1 MKKFIAL
8 LLALVMILSITACA
22 SNPDPS
28 ESANTPSD
36 SSNPSA
42 ETPSDDQKFD
52 GEIVFGLSTAVTGNF
67 PLAGERTLQGVD
79 LAIEEINAAGGV
91 LGKKL
96 TYIYE
101 DDGNDATTAVNV
113 VTKLLNEDV
122 VAVIGPHTTG
132 NTLAVQSLYAD
143 AGMPFFSG
151 GSGVKLETEMQNKY
165 FHRVRP
171 SDSICGA
178 IAVKYAVETL
188 GAKKVGIDYNNNDF
202 GTGGR
207 DVIVQTLKEM
217 NVEYVEV
224 AHNSGDTD
232 MTAQLMQLQAAQ
244 VDVVILWTDDAED
257 VVTAR
262 QSYEL
267 GLDVPFITSAGVVM
281 QQVLDQMEP
290 EYVEGWYSVTDFV
303 PANDDP
309 IVQEFVTNF
318 NAKYG
323 FDPELYA
330 SCYYGAVKCLAAA
343 IELAGSTDREA
354 INDAL
359 TQIKDLPAPTGVM
372 TYDAHGNMIHSLV
385 VTQIHDLVPSVVDT
399 VSVDVE

>member
-1 MKKFIAL
+1 MKKLTAL
-8 LLALVMILSITACA
+8 LLALVMVLSVTACA
-22 SNPDPS
+22 SNNT
-28 ESANTPSD
+28 SATTGAPKAVDTTAAENKVDD
-36 SSNPSA
+36 SA
-42 ETPSDDQKFD
+42 FD

-79 LAIEEINAAGGV
+79 LAVEEINAAGGV

-132 NTLAVQSLYAD
+132 NTLAVQSLYAE

-151 GSGVKLETEMQNKY
+151 GTGVKLENEMDNKY
-165 FHRVRP
+165 FHRIRP

-178 IAVKYAVETL
+178 IAAKFAVENL
-188 GAKKVGIDYNNNDF
+188 GAKKVGVDYNNNDF

-207 DVIVQTLKEM
+207 DVVVATLQELG
-217 NVEYVEV
+217 VEYVEV

-232 MTAQLMQLQAAQ
+232 MTTQLMNLQAAG
-244 VDVVILWTDDAED
+244 VDAVILWTDDAED

-262 QSYEL
+262 QAYEL
-267 GLDVPFITSAGVVM
+267 GLDIPFITSAGVVM

-290 EYVEGWYSVTDFV
+290 EYVEGWYSATDFV

-309 IVQEFVTNF
+309 VVKTFVEAF

-323 FDPELYA
+323 IDPELYA
-330 SCYYGAVKCLAAA
+330 SAYYGAVKALAAA
-343 IELAGSTDREA
+343 IEIAGSTDHEA
-354 INDAL
+354 VNDAL
-359 TQIKDLPAPTGVM
+359 TQIKDLPAPTGTM
-372 TYDAHGNMIHSLV
+372 TYGAHGNMIHSLV
-385 VTQIHDLVPSVVDT
+385 ITQIHDLKPSVVST
-399 VSVDVE
+399 VSMDPN

>member
-1 MKKFIAL
+1 MKKLTAL
-8 LLALVMILSITACA
+8 LLALVMVLSVTACA
-22 SNPDPS
+22 SNNT
-28 ESANTPSD
+28 SATTGAPKAADTTAAENKVDD
-36 SSNPSA
+36 SA
-42 ETPSDDQKFD
+42 FD

-79 LAIEEINAAGGV
+79 LAVEEINAAGGV

-132 NTLAVQSLYAD
+132 NTLAVQSLYAE

-151 GSGVKLETEMQNKY
+151 GTGVKLENEMDNKY
-165 FHRVRP
+165 FHRIRP

-178 IAVKYAVETL
+178 IAAKFAVENL
-188 GAKKVGIDYNNNDF
+188 GAKKVGVDYNNNDF

-207 DVIVQTLKEM
+207 DVVVATLQELG
-217 NVEYVEV
+217 VEYVEV

-232 MTAQLMQLQAAQ
+232 MTTQLMNLQAAG
-244 VDVVILWTDDAED
+244 VDAVILWTDDAED

-262 QSYEL
+262 QAYEL
-267 GLDVPFITSAGVVM
+267 GLDIPFITSAGVVM

-290 EYVEGWYSVTDFV
+290 EYVEGWYSATDFV

-309 IVQEFVTNF
+309 VVKTFVEAF

-323 FDPELYA
+323 IDPELYA
-330 SCYYGAVKCLAAA
+330 SAYYGAVKALAAA
-343 IELAGSTDREA
+343 IEIAGSTDHEA
-354 INDAL
+354 VNDAL
-359 TQIKDLPAPTGVM
+359 TQIKDLPAPTGTM
-372 TYDAHGNMIHSLV
+372 TYGAHGNMIHSLV
-385 VTQIHDLVPSVVDT
+385 ITQIHDLKPSVVST
-399 VSVDVE
+399 VSRDTN

>member
-1 MKKFIAL
+1 MKKLTAL
-8 LLALVMILSITACA
+8 LLALVMVLSVTACA
-22 SNPDPS
+22 SNNT
-28 ESANTPSD
+28 SATTGAPKAADTTAAENKVDD
-36 SSNPSA
+36 SA
-42 ETPSDDQKFD
+42 FD

-79 LAIEEINAAGGV
+79 LAVEEINAAGGV

-132 NTLAVQSLYAD
+132 NTLAVQSLYAE
-143 AGMPFFSG
+143 AGMSFFSG
-151 GSGVKLETEMQNKY
+151 GTGVKLENEMDNKY
-165 FHRVRP
+165 FHRIRP

-178 IAVKYAVETL
+178 IAAKFAVENL

-207 DVIVQTLKEM
+207 DVVVATLQELG
-217 NVEYVEV
+217 VEYVEV

-232 MTAQLMQLQAAQ
+232 MTTQLMNLQAAG
-244 VDVVILWTDDAED
+244 VDAVILWTDDAED

-262 QSYEL
+262 QAYEL
-267 GLDVPFITSAGVVM
+267 GLDIPFITSAGVVM

-290 EYVEGWYSVTDFV
+290 EYVEGWYSATDFV

-309 IVQEFVTNF
+309 VVKTFVEAF

-323 FDPELYA
+323 IDPELYA
-330 SCYYGAVKCLAAA
+330 SAYYGTVKALAAA
-343 IELAGSTDREA
+343 IEIAGSTDHEA
-354 INDAL
+354 VNDAL
-359 TQIKDLPAPTGVM
+359 TQIKDLPAPTGTM
-372 TYDAHGNMIHSLV
+372 TYGAHGNMIHSLV
-385 VTQIHDLVPSVVDT
+385 ITQIHDLKPSVVST
-399 VSVDVE
+399 VSMDPN

>member
-1 MKKFIAL
+1 MKKLTAL
-8 LLALVMILSITACA
+8 LLTLVMVLSMTACA
-22 SNPDPS
+22 SSNSPATTDAPK
-28 ESANTPSD
+28 SADTTAAENKADD
-36 SSNPSA
+36 SA
-42 ETPSDDQKFD
+42 FD

-79 LAIEEINAAGGV
+79 LAVEEINAAGGV

-132 NTLAVQSLYAD
+132 NTLAVQALYAE

-151 GSGVKLETEMQNKY
+151 GSGVKLETEMDNKY

-171 SDSICGA
+171 SDAICGA
-178 IAVKYAVETL
+178 IAAKFAVENL
-188 GAKKVGIDYNNNDF
+188 GAKKVGVDYNNNDF

-207 DVIVQTLKEM
+207 DVVVATLQELG
-217 NVEYVEV
+217 VEYVEV

-232 MTAQLMQLQAAQ
+232 MTTQLMNLQAAG
-244 VDVVILWTDDAED
+244 VDAVILWTDDAED

-262 QSYEL
+262 QAYEL
-267 GLDVPFITSAGVVM
+267 GLDIPFITSAGVVM

-290 EYVEGWYSVTDFV
+290 EYVEGWYSATDFV

-309 IVQEFVTNF
+309 VVKTFVEAF

-323 FDPELYA
+323 IDPELYA
-330 SCYYGAVKCLAAA
+330 SAYYGAVKALAAA
-343 IELAGSTDREA
+343 IEIAGSTDHEA
-354 INDAL
+354 VNNAL
-359 TQIKDLPAPTGVM
+359 TQIKDLPAPTGTM
-372 TYDAHGNMIHSLV
+372 TYGAHGNMIHSLV
-385 VTQIHDLVPSVVDT
+385 ITQIHDLKPSVVST
-399 VSVDVE
+399 VSMDVE

>member
-1 MKKFIAL
+1 MKKLTAL
-8 LLALVMILSITACA
+8 LLALVMVLSVTACA
-22 SNPDPS
+22 SNNT
-28 ESANTPSD
+28 SATTGAPKAADTTAAENKVDD
-36 SSNPSA
+36 SA
-42 ETPSDDQKFD
+42 FD

-79 LAIEEINAAGGV
+79 LAVEEINAAGGV

-132 NTLAVQSLYAD
+132 NTLAVQSLYAE

-151 GSGVKLETEMQNKY
+151 GTGVKLENEMDNKY
-165 FHRVRP
+165 FHRIRP

-178 IAVKYAVETL
+178 IAAKFAVENL
-188 GAKKVGIDYNNNDF
+188 GAKKVGVDYNNNDF

-207 DVIVQTLKEM
+207 DVVVATLQELG
-217 NVEYVEV
+217 VEYVEV

-232 MTAQLMQLQAAQ
+232 MTTQLMNLQAAG
-244 VDVVILWTDDAED
+244 VDAVILWTDDAED

-262 QSYEL
+262 QAYEL
-267 GLDVPFITSAGVVM
+267 GLDIPFITSAGVVM

-290 EYVEGWYSVTDFV
+290 EYVEGWYSATDFV

-309 IVQEFVTNF
+309 VVKTFVEAF

-323 FDPELYA
+323 IDPELYA
-330 SCYYGAVKCLAAA
+330 SAYYGTVKALAAA
-343 IELAGSTDREA
+343 IEIAGSTDHEA
-354 INDAL
+354 VNDAL
-359 TQIKDLPAPTGVM
+359 TQIKNLPAPTGTM
-372 TYDAHGNMIHSLV
+372 TYGAHGNMIHSLV
-385 VTQIHDLVPSVVDT
+385 ITQIHDLKPSVVST
-399 VSVDVE
+399 VSMDPN

>member
-1 MKKFIAL
+1 MKKLTAL
-8 LLALVMILSITACA
+8 LLALVMVLSVTACA
-22 SNPDPS
+22 SNNI
-28 ESANTPSD
+28 SATTGAPKAADTTAAENKVDD
-36 SSNPSA
+36 SA
-42 ETPSDDQKFD
+42 FD

-79 LAIEEINAAGGV
+79 LAVEEINAAGGV

-132 NTLAVQSLYAD
+132 NTLAVQSLYAE

-151 GSGVKLETEMQNKY
+151 GTGVKLENEMDNKY
-165 FHRVRP
+165 FHRIRP

-178 IAVKYAVETL
+178 IAAKFAVENL
-188 GAKKVGIDYNNNDF
+188 GAKKVGVDYNNNDF

-207 DVIVQTLKEM
+207 DVVVATLQELG
-217 NVEYVEV
+217 VEYVEV

-232 MTAQLMQLQAAQ
+232 MTTQLMNLQAAG
-244 VDVVILWTDDAED
+244 VDAVILWTDDAED

-262 QSYEL
+262 QAYEL
-267 GLDVPFITSAGVVM
+267 GLDIPFITSAGVVM

-290 EYVEGWYSVTDFV
+290 EYVEGWYSATDFV

-309 IVQEFVTNF
+309 VVKTFVEAF

-323 FDPELYA
+323 IDPELYA
-330 SCYYGAVKCLAAA
+330 SAYYGTVKALAAA
-343 IELAGSTDREA
+343 IEIAGSTDHEA
-354 INDAL
+354 VNDAL
-359 TQIKDLPAPTGVM
+359 TQIKDLPAPTGTM
-372 TYDAHGNMIHSLV
+372 TYGAHGNMIHSLV
-385 VTQIHDLVPSVVDT
+385 ITQIHDLKPSVVST
-399 VSVDVE
+399 VSMDPN

>member
-1 MKKFIAL
+1 MKKLTAL
-8 LLALVMILSITACA
+8 LLALVMVLSVTACA
-22 SNPDPS
+22 SNNT
-28 ESANTPSD
+28 SATTGAPKAADTTAAENKVDD
-36 SSNPSA
+36 SA
-42 ETPSDDQKFD
+42 FD

-79 LAIEEINAAGGV
+79 LAVEEINAAGGV

-132 NTLAVQSLYAD
+132 NTLAVQSLYAE

-151 GSGVKLETEMQNKY
+151 GTGVKLENEMDNKY
-165 FHRVRP
+165 FHRIRP

-178 IAVKYAVETL
+178 IAAKFAVENL
-188 GAKKVGIDYNNNDF
+188 GAKKVGVDYNNNDF

-207 DVIVQTLKEM
+207 DVVVATLQELG
-217 NVEYVEV
+217 VEYVEV

-232 MTAQLMQLQAAQ
+232 MTTQLMNLQAAG
-244 VDVVILWTDDAED
+244 VDAVILWTDDAED

-262 QSYEL
+262 QAYEL
-267 GLDVPFITSAGVVM
+267 GLDIPFITSAGVVM

-290 EYVEGWYSVTDFV
+290 EYVEGWYSATDFV

-309 IVQEFVTNF
+309 VVKTFVEAF
-318 NAKYG
+318 SAKYG
-323 FDPELYA
+323 IDPELYA
-330 SCYYGAVKCLAAA
+330 SAYYGTVKALAAA
-343 IELAGSTDREA
+343 IEIAGSTDHEA
-354 INDAL
+354 VNDAL
-359 TQIKDLPAPTGVM
+359 TQIKDLPAPTGTM
-372 TYDAHGNMIHSLV
+372 TYGAHGNMIHSLV
-385 VTQIHDLVPSVVDT
+385 ITQIHDLKPSVVST
-399 VSVDVE
+399 VSMDPN

>member
-1 MKKFIAL
+1 MKKLTAL
-8 LLALVMILSITACA
+8 LLALVMVLSVTACA
-22 SNPDPS
+22 SNNT
-28 ESANTPSD
+28 SATTGAPKAADTTAAENKVDD
-36 SSNPSA
+36 SA
-42 ETPSDDQKFD
+42 FD

-79 LAIEEINAAGGV
+79 LAVEEINAAGGV

-132 NTLAVQSLYAD
+132 NTLAVQSLYAE

-151 GSGVKLETEMQNKY
+151 GTGVKLENEMDNKY
-165 FHRVRP
+165 FHRIRP

-178 IAVKYAVETL
+178 IAAKFAVENL
-188 GAKKVGIDYNNNDF
+188 GAKKVGVDYNNNDF

-207 DVIVQTLKEM
+207 DVVVATLQKLG
-217 NVEYVEV
+217 VEYVEV

-232 MTAQLMQLQAAQ
+232 MTTQLMNLQAAG
-244 VDVVILWTDDAED
+244 VDAVILWTDDAED

-262 QSYEL
+262 QAYEL
-267 GLDVPFITSAGVVM
+267 GLDIPFITSAGVVM

-290 EYVEGWYSVTDFV
+290 EYVEGWYSATDFV

-309 IVQEFVTNF
+309 VVKTFVEAF

-323 FDPELYA
+323 IDPELYA
-330 SCYYGAVKCLAAA
+330 SAYYGTVKALAAA
-343 IELAGSTDREA
+343 IEIAGSTDHEA
-354 INDAL
+354 VNDAL
-359 TQIKDLPAPTGVM
+359 TQIKDLPAPTGTM
-372 TYDAHGNMIHSLV
+372 TYGAHGNMIHSLV
-385 VTQIHDLVPSVVDT
+385 ITQIHDLKPSVVST
-399 VSVDVE
+399 VSMDPN

>member
-1 MKKFIAL
+1 MKKLTAL
-8 LLALVMILSITACA
+8 LLALVMVLSVTACA
-22 SNPDPS
+22 SNNT
-28 ESANTPSD
+28 SATTGAPKAADTTAAENKVDD
-36 SSNPSA
+36 SA
-42 ETPSDDQKFD
+42 FD

-79 LAIEEINAAGGV
+79 LAVEEINAAGGV

-132 NTLAVQSLYAD
+132 NTLAVQSLYAE

-151 GSGVKLETEMQNKY
+151 GTGVKLENEMDNKY
-165 FHRVRP
+165 FHRIRP

-178 IAVKYAVETL
+178 IAAKFAVENL
-188 GAKKVGIDYNNNDF
+188 GAKKVGVDYNNNDF

-207 DVIVQTLKEM
+207 DVVVATLQELG
-217 NVEYVEV
+217 VEYVEV

-232 MTAQLMQLQAAQ
+232 MTTQLMNLQAAG
-244 VDVVILWTDDAED
+244 VDAVILWTDDAED

-262 QSYEL
+262 QAYEL
-267 GLDVPFITSAGVVM
+267 GLDIPFITSAGVVM

-290 EYVEGWYSVTDFV
+290 EYVEGWYSATDFV

-309 IVQEFVTNF
+309 VVKTFVEAF

-323 FDPELYA
+323 IDPELYA
-330 SCYYGAVKCLAAA
+330 SAYYGAVKALAAA
-343 IELAGSTDREA
+343 IEIAGSTDHEA
-354 INDAL
+354 VNDAL
-359 TQIKDLPAPTGVM
+359 TQIKDLPAPTGTM
-372 TYDAHGNMIHSLV
+372 TYGAHGNMIHSLV
-385 VTQIHDLVPSVVDT
+385 ITQIHDLKPSVVST
-399 VSVDVE
+399 VSMDPN

>member
-1 MKKFIAL
+1 MKKLTAL
-8 LLALVMILSITACA
+8 LLALVMVLSVTACA
-22 SNPDPS
+22 SNNT
-28 ESANTPSD
+28 SATTSAPKAADTTAAENKVDD
-36 SSNPSA
+36 SA
-42 ETPSDDQKFD
+42 FD

-79 LAIEEINAAGGV
+79 LAVEEINAAGGV

-132 NTLAVQSLYAD
+132 NTLAVQSLYAE

-151 GSGVKLETEMQNKY
+151 GTGVKLENEMDNKY
-165 FHRVRP
+165 FHRIRP

-178 IAVKYAVETL
+178 IAAKFAVENL
-188 GAKKVGIDYNNNDF
+188 GAKKVGVDYNNNDF

-207 DVIVQTLKEM
+207 DVVVATLQELG
-217 NVEYVEV
+217 VEYVEV

-232 MTAQLMQLQAAQ
+232 MTTQLMNLQAAG
-244 VDVVILWTDDAED
+244 VDAVILWTDDAED

-262 QSYEL
+262 QAYEL
-267 GLDVPFITSAGVVM
+267 GLDIPFITSAGVVM

-290 EYVEGWYSVTDFV
+290 EYVEGWYSATDFV

-309 IVQEFVTNF
+309 VVKTFVEAF

-323 FDPELYA
+323 IDPELYA
-330 SCYYGAVKCLAAA
+330 SAYYGTVKALAAA
-343 IELAGSTDREA
+343 IEIAGSTDHEA
-354 INDAL
+354 VNDAL
-359 TQIKDLPAPTGVM
+359 TQIKDLPAPTGTM
-372 TYDAHGNMIHSLV
+372 TYGAHGNMIHSLV
-385 VTQIHDLVPSVVDT
+385 ITQIHDLKPSVVST
-399 VSVDVE
+399 VSMDPN

>member
-1 MKKFIAL
+1 MKKLTAL
-8 LLALVMILSITACA
+8 LLALVMVLSVTACA
-22 SNPDPS
+22 SNNTSATTGAPKAADTTAA
-28 ESANTPSD
+28 ESKVDD
-36 SSNPSA
+36 SA
-42 ETPSDDQKFD
+42 FD

-79 LAIEEINAAGGV
+79 LAVEEINAAGGV

-122 VAVIGPHTTG
+122 VAVIGPHPPG
-132 NTLAVQSLYAD
+132 NTLAVQSLYAE

-151 GSGVKLETEMQNKY
+151 GTGVKLENEMDNKY
-165 FHRVRP
+165 FHRIRP

-178 IAVKYAVETL
+178 IAAKFAVENL
-188 GAKKVGIDYNNNDF
+188 GAKKVGVDYNNNDF

-207 DVIVQTLKEM
+207 DVVVATLQELG
-217 NVEYVEV
+217 VEYVEV

-232 MTAQLMQLQAAQ
+232 MTTQLMNLQAAG
-244 VDVVILWTDDAED
+244 VDAVILWTDDAED

-262 QSYEL
+262 QAYEL
-267 GLDVPFITSAGVVM
+267 GLDIPFITSAGVVM

-290 EYVEGWYSVTDFV
+290 EYVEGWYSATDFV

-309 IVQEFVTNF
+309 VVKTFVEAF

-323 FDPELYA
+323 IDPELYA
-330 SCYYGAVKCLAAA
+330 SAYYGAVKALAAA
-343 IELAGSTDREA
+343 IEIAGSTDHEA
-354 INDAL
+354 VNDAL
-359 TQIKDLPAPTGVM
+359 TQIKDLPAPTG
-372 TYDAHGNMIHSLV
+372 TMIHSLV
-385 VTQIHDLVPSVVDT
+385 ITQIHDLKPSVVST
-399 VSVDVE
+399 VSMDSN

>member
-1 MKKFIAL
+1 MKKLTAL
-8 LLALVMILSITACA
+8 LLALVMVLSVTACA
-22 SNPDPS
+22 SNNT
-28 ESANTPSD
+28 SATTGAPKAADTTAAENKVDD
-36 SSNPSA
+36 SA
-42 ETPSDDQKFD
+42 FD

-79 LAIEEINAAGGV
+79 LAVEEINAAGGV

-132 NTLAVQSLYAD
+132 NTLAVQSLYAE

-151 GSGVKLETEMQNKY
+151 GTGVKLENEMDNKY
-165 FHRVRP
+165 FHRIRP

-178 IAVKYAVETL
+178 IAAKFAVENL
-188 GAKKVGIDYNNNDF
+188 GAKKVGVDYNNNDF

-207 DVIVQTLKEM
+207 DVVVATLQELG
-217 NVEYVEV
+217 VEYVEV

-232 MTAQLMQLQAAQ
+232 MTTQLMNLQAAG
-244 VDVVILWTDDAED
+244 VDAVILWTDDAED

-262 QSYEL
+262 QAYEL
-267 GLDVPFITSAGVVM
+267 GLDIPFITSAGVVM

-290 EYVEGWYSVTDFV
+290 EYVEGWYSATDFV

-309 IVQEFVTNF
+309 VVKTFVEAF

-323 FDPELYA
+323 IDPELYA
-330 SCYYGAVKCLAAA
+330 SAYYGTVKALAAA
-343 IELAGSTDREA
+343 IEIAGSTDHEA
-354 INDAL
+354 VNEAL
-359 TQIKDLPAPTGVM
+359 TQIKDLPAPTGTM
-372 TYDAHGNMIHSLV
+372 TYGAHGNMIHSLV
-385 VTQIHDLVPSVVDT
+385 ITQIHDLKPSVVST
-399 VSVDVE
+399 VSMDPN

>member
-1 MKKFIAL
+1 MKKLTAL
-8 LLALVMILSITACA
+8 LLALVMVLSVTACA
-22 SNPDPS
+22 SNNT
-28 ESANTPSD
+28 SATTGAPKAADTTAAENKVDD
-36 SSNPSA
+36 SA
-42 ETPSDDQKFD
+42 FD

-79 LAIEEINAAGGV
+79 LAVEEINAAGGV

-132 NTLAVQSLYAD
+132 NTLAVQSLYAE

-151 GSGVKLETEMQNKY
+151 GTGVKLENEMDNKY
-165 FHRVRP
+165 FHRIRP

-178 IAVKYAVETL
+178 IAAKFAVENL
-188 GAKKVGIDYNNNDF
+188 GAKKVGVDYNNNDF

-207 DVIVQTLKEM
+207 DVVVATLQELG
-217 NVEYVEV
+217 VEYVEV

-232 MTAQLMQLQAAQ
+232 MTTQLMNLQAAG
-244 VDVVILWTDDAED
+244 VDAVILWTDDAED

-262 QSYEL
+262 QAYEL
-267 GLDVPFITSAGVVM
+267 GLDIPFITSAGVVM

-290 EYVEGWYSVTDFV
+290 EYVEGWYSATDFV

-309 IVQEFVTNF
+309 VVKTFVEAF

-323 FDPELYA
+323 IDPELYA
-330 SCYYGAVKCLAAA
+330 SAYYGAVKALAAA
-343 IELAGSTDREA
+343 IEIAGSTDHEA
-354 INDAL
+354 VNDAL
-359 TQIKDLPAPTGVM
+359 TQIKDLPAPTGTM
-372 TYDAHGNMIHSLV
+372 TYGAHGNMIHSLV
-385 VTQIHDLVPSVVDT
+385 ITQIHDLKPSVVST
-399 VSVDVE
+399 VSMGTN

>member
-1 MKKFIAL
+1 MKKLTAL
-8 LLALVMILSITACA
+8 LLALVMALSVTACA
-22 SNPDPS
+22 SNNT
-28 ESANTPSD
+28 SATTGAPKAADTTAAENKVDD
-36 SSNPSA
+36 SA
-42 ETPSDDQKFD
+42 FD

-79 LAIEEINAAGGV
+79 LAVEEINAAGGV

-132 NTLAVQSLYAD
+132 NTLAVQSLYAE

-151 GSGVKLETEMQNKY
+151 GTGVKLENEMDNKY
-165 FHRVRP
+165 FHRIRP

-178 IAVKYAVETL
+178 IAAKFAVENL
-188 GAKKVGIDYNNNDF
+188 GAKKVGVDYNNNDF

-207 DVIVQTLKEM
+207 DVVVATLQELG
-217 NVEYVEV
+217 VEYVEV

-232 MTAQLMQLQAAQ
+232 MTTQLMNLQAAG
-244 VDVVILWTDDAED
+244 VDAVILWTDDAED

-262 QSYEL
+262 QAYEL
-267 GLDVPFITSAGVVM
+267 GLDIPFITSAGVVM

-290 EYVEGWYSVTDFV
+290 EYVEGWYSATDFV

-309 IVQEFVTNF
+309 VVKTFVEAF

-323 FDPELYA
+323 IDPELYA
-330 SCYYGAVKCLAAA
+330 SAYYGTVKALAAA
-343 IELAGSTDREA
+343 IEIAGSTDHEA
-354 INDAL
+354 VNDAL
-359 TQIKDLPAPTGVM
+359 TQIKDLPAPTGTM
-372 TYDAHGNMIHSLV
+372 TYGAHGNMIHSLV
-385 VTQIHDLVPSVVDT
+385 ITQIHDLKPSVVST
-399 VSVDVE
+399 VSMDPN

>member
-1 MKKFIAL
+1 MKKLTAL
-8 LLALVMILSITACA
+8 LLALVMVLSVTACA
-22 SNPDPS
+22 SNNT
-28 ESANTPSD
+28 SATTGVPKAADTTAAENKVDD
-36 SSNPSA
+36 SA
-42 ETPSDDQKFD
+42 FD

-79 LAIEEINAAGGV
+79 LAVEEINAAGGV

-132 NTLAVQSLYAD
+132 NTLAVQSLYAE

-151 GSGVKLETEMQNKY
+151 GTGVKLENEMDNKY
-165 FHRVRP
+165 FHRIRP

-178 IAVKYAVETL
+178 IAAKFAVENL
-188 GAKKVGIDYNNNDF
+188 GAKKVGVDYNNNDF

-207 DVIVQTLKEM
+207 DVVVATLQELG
-217 NVEYVEV
+217 VEYVEV

-232 MTAQLMQLQAAQ
+232 MTTQLMNLQAAG
-244 VDVVILWTDDAED
+244 VDAVILWTDDAED

-262 QSYEL
+262 QAYEL
-267 GLDVPFITSAGVVM
+267 GLDIPFITSAGVVM

-290 EYVEGWYSVTDFV
+290 EYVEGWYSATDFV

-309 IVQEFVTNF
+309 VVKTFVEAF

-323 FDPELYA
+323 IDPELYA
-330 SCYYGAVKCLAAA
+330 SAYYGTVKALAAA
-343 IELAGSTDREA
+343 IEIAGSTDHEA
-354 INDAL
+354 VNDAL
-359 TQIKDLPAPTGVM
+359 TQIKNLPAPTGTM
-372 TYDAHGNMIHSLV
+372 TYGAHGNMIHSLV
-385 VTQIHDLVPSVVDT
+385 ITQIHDLKPSVVST
-399 VSVDVE
+399 VSMDPN

>member
-1 MKKFIAL
+1 MKKLTAL
-8 LLALVMILSITACA
+8 LLALVMVLSVTACA
-22 SNPDPS
+22 SNNT
-28 ESANTPSD
+28 SATTGAPKAADTTAAENKVDD
-36 SSNPSA
+36 SA
-42 ETPSDDQKFD
+42 FD

-79 LAIEEINAAGGV
+79 LAVEEINAAGGV

-132 NTLAVQSLYAD
+132 NTLAVQSLYAE

-151 GSGVKLETEMQNKY
+151 GTGVKLENEMDNKY
-165 FHRVRP
+165 FHRIRP

-178 IAVKYAVETL
+178 IAAKFAVENL
-188 GAKKVGIDYNNNDF
+188 GAKKVGVDYNNNDF

-207 DVIVQTLKEM
+207 DVVVATLQELG
-217 NVEYVEV
+217 VEYVEV

-232 MTAQLMQLQAAQ
+232 MTTQLMNLQAAG
-244 VDVVILWTDDAED
+244 VNAVILWTDDAED

-262 QSYEL
+262 QAYEL
-267 GLDVPFITSAGVVM
+267 GLDIPFITSAGVVM

-290 EYVEGWYSVTDFV
+290 EYVEGWYSATDFV

-309 IVQEFVTNF
+309 VVKTFVEAF

-323 FDPELYA
+323 IDPELYA
-330 SCYYGAVKCLAAA
+330 SAYYGTVKALAAA
-343 IELAGSTDREA
+343 IEIAGSTDHEA
-354 INDAL
+354 VNDAL
-359 TQIKDLPAPTGVM
+359 TQIKDLPAPTGTM
-372 TYDAHGNMIHSLV
+372 TYGAHGNMIHSLV
-385 VTQIHDLVPSVVDT
+385 ITQIHDLKPSVVST
-399 VSVDVE
+399 VSMDPN

>member
-1 MKKFIAL
+1 MKKLTAL
-8 LLALVMILSITACA
+8 LLALVMVLSVTACA
-22 SNPDPS
+22 SNNT
-28 ESANTPSD
+28 SATTGAPKVADTTAAENKVDD
-36 SSNPSA
+36 SA
-42 ETPSDDQKFD
+42 FD

-79 LAIEEINAAGGV
+79 LAVEEINAAGGV

-132 NTLAVQSLYAD
+132 NTLAVQSLYAE

-151 GSGVKLETEMQNKY
+151 GTGVKLENEMDNKY
-165 FHRVRP
+165 FHRIRP

-178 IAVKYAVETL
+178 IAAKFAVENL
-188 GAKKVGIDYNNNDF
+188 GAKKVGVDYNNNDF

-207 DVIVQTLKEM
+207 DVVVATLQELG
-217 NVEYVEV
+217 VEYVEV

-232 MTAQLMQLQAAQ
+232 MTTQLMNLQAAG
-244 VDVVILWTDDAED
+244 VDAVILWTDDAED

-262 QSYEL
+262 QAYEL
-267 GLDVPFITSAGVVM
+267 GLDIPFITSAGVVM

-290 EYVEGWYSVTDFV
+290 EYVEGWYSATDFV

-309 IVQEFVTNF
+309 VVKTFVEAF

-323 FDPELYA
+323 IDPELYA
-330 SCYYGAVKCLAAA
+330 SAYYGTVKALAAA
-343 IELAGSTDREA
+343 IEIAGSTDHEA
-354 INDAL
+354 VNDAL
-359 TQIKDLPAPTGVM
+359 TQIKDLPAPTGTM
-372 TYDAHGNMIHSLV
+372 TYGAHGNMIHSLV
-385 VTQIHDLVPSVVDT
+385 ITQIHDLKPSVVST
-399 VSVDVE
+399 VSMDPN

>member
-1 MKKFIAL
+1 MKKLTVL
-8 LLALVMILSITACA
+8 LLALVMVLSVTACA
-22 SNPDPS
+22 SNNT
-28 ESANTPSD
+28 SATTGAPKAADTTAAENKVDD
-36 SSNPSA
+36 SA
-42 ETPSDDQKFD
+42 FD

-79 LAIEEINAAGGV
+79 LAVEEINAAGGV

-132 NTLAVQSLYAD
+132 NTLAVQSLYAE

-151 GSGVKLETEMQNKY
+151 GTGVKLENEMDNKY
-165 FHRVRP
+165 FHRIRP

-178 IAVKYAVETL
+178 IAAKFAVENL
-188 GAKKVGIDYNNNDF
+188 GAKKVGVDYNNNDF

-207 DVIVQTLKEM
+207 DVVVATLQELG
-217 NVEYVEV
+217 VEYVEV

-232 MTAQLMQLQAAQ
+232 MTTQLMNLQAAG
-244 VDVVILWTDDAED
+244 VDAVILWTDDAED

-262 QSYEL
+262 QAYEL
-267 GLDVPFITSAGVVM
+267 GLDIPFITSAGVVM

-290 EYVEGWYSVTDFV
+290 EYVEGWYSATDFV

-309 IVQEFVTNF
+309 VVKTFVEAF

-323 FDPELYA
+323 IDPELYA
-330 SCYYGAVKCLAAA
+330 SAYYGTVKALAAA
-343 IELAGSTDREA
+343 IEIAGSTDHEA
-354 INDAL
+354 VNDAL
-359 TQIKDLPAPTGVM
+359 TQIKDLPAPTGTM
-372 TYDAHGNMIHSLV
+372 TYGAHGNMIHSLV
-385 VTQIHDLVPSVVDT
+385 ITQIHDLKPSVVST
-399 VSVDVE
+399 VSMDPN

>member
-1 MKKFIAL
+1 MKKLTAL
-8 LLALVMILSITACA
+8 LLALVMVLSVTACA
-22 SNPDPS
+22 SNNT
-28 ESANTPSD
+28 SATTGAPKAADTTATENKVDD
-36 SSNPSA
+36 SA
-42 ETPSDDQKFD
+42 FD

-79 LAIEEINAAGGV
+79 LAVEEINAAGGV

-132 NTLAVQSLYAD
+132 NTLAVQSLYAE

-151 GSGVKLETEMQNKY
+151 GTGVKLENEMDNKY
-165 FHRVRP
+165 FHRIRP

-178 IAVKYAVETL
+178 IAAKFAVENL
-188 GAKKVGIDYNNNDF
+188 GAKKVGVDYNNNDF

-207 DVIVQTLKEM
+207 DVVVATLQELG
-217 NVEYVEV
+217 VEYVEV

-232 MTAQLMQLQAAQ
+232 MTTQLMNLQAAG
-244 VDVVILWTDDAED
+244 VDAVILWTDDAED

-262 QSYEL
+262 QAYEL
-267 GLDVPFITSAGVVM
+267 GLDIPFITSAGVVM

-290 EYVEGWYSVTDFV
+290 EYVEGWYSATDFV

-309 IVQEFVTNF
+309 VVKTFVEAF

-323 FDPELYA
+323 IDPELYA
-330 SCYYGAVKCLAAA
+330 SAYYGTVKALAAA
-343 IELAGSTDREA
+343 IEIAGSTDHEA
-354 INDAL
+354 VNDAL
-359 TQIKDLPAPTGVM
+359 TQIKDLPAPTGTM
-372 TYDAHGNMIHSLV
+372 TYGAHGNMIHSLV
-385 VTQIHDLVPSVVDT
+385 ITQIHDLKPSVVST
-399 VSVDVE
+399 VSMDPN

>member
-1 MKKFIAL
+1 MKKLTAL
-8 LLALVMILSITACA
+8 LLALVMVLSITACA
-22 SNPDPS
+22 SNNT
-28 ESANTPSD
+28 SATTGAPKAADTTAAENKVDD
-36 SSNPSA
+36 SA
-42 ETPSDDQKFD
+42 FD

-79 LAIEEINAAGGV
+79 LAVEEINAAGGV

-132 NTLAVQSLYAD
+132 NTLAVQSLYAE

-151 GSGVKLETEMQNKY
+151 GTGVKLENEMDNKY
-165 FHRVRP
+165 FHRIRP

-178 IAVKYAVETL
+178 IAAKFAVENL
-188 GAKKVGIDYNNNDF
+188 GAKKVGVDYNNNDF

-207 DVIVQTLKEM
+207 DVVVATLQELG
-217 NVEYVEV
+217 VEYVEV

-232 MTAQLMQLQAAQ
+232 MTTQLMNLQAAG
-244 VDVVILWTDDAED
+244 VDAVILWTDDAED

-262 QSYEL
+262 QAYEL
-267 GLDVPFITSAGVVM
+267 GLDIPFITSAGVVM

-290 EYVEGWYSVTDFV
+290 EYVEGWYSATDFV

-309 IVQEFVTNF
+309 VVKTFVEAF

-323 FDPELYA
+323 IDPELYA
-330 SCYYGAVKCLAAA
+330 SAYYGTVKALAAA
-343 IELAGSTDREA
+343 IEIAGSTDHEA
-354 INDAL
+354 VNDAL
-359 TQIKDLPAPTGVM
+359 TQIKDLPAPTGTM
-372 TYDAHGNMIHSLV
+372 TYGAHGNMIHSLV
-385 VTQIHDLVPSVVDT
+385 ITQIHDLKPSVVST
-399 VSVDVE
+399 VSMDPN

>member
-1 MKKFIAL
+1 MKKLTAL
-8 LLALVMILSITACA
+8 LLALVMVLSVTACA
-22 SNPDPS
+22 SNNT
-28 ESANTPSD
+28 SATTGAPKAADTTAAENKVDD
-36 SSNPSA
+36 SA
-42 ETPSDDQKFD
+42 FD

-79 LAIEEINAAGGV
+79 LAVEEINAAGGV

-132 NTLAVQSLYAD
+132 NTLAVQSLYAE

-151 GSGVKLETEMQNKY
+151 GTGVKLENEMDNKY
-165 FHRVRP
+165 FHRIRP

-178 IAVKYAVETL
+178 IAAKFAVENL
-188 GAKKVGIDYNNNDF
+188 GAKKVGVDYNNNDF

-207 DVIVQTLKEM
+207 DVVVATLQELG
-217 NVEYVEV
+217 VEYVEV

-232 MTAQLMQLQAAQ
+232 MTTQLMNLQAAG
-244 VDVVILWTDDAED
+244 VDAVILWTDDAED

-262 QSYEL
+262 QAYEL
-267 GLDVPFITSAGVVM
+267 GLDIPFITSAGVVM

-290 EYVEGWYSVTDFV
+290 EYVEGWYSATDFV

-309 IVQEFVTNF
+309 VVKTFVEAF

-323 FDPELYA
+323 TDPELYA
-330 SCYYGAVKCLAAA
+330 SAYYGTVKALAAA
-343 IELAGSTDREA
+343 IEIAGSTDHEA
-354 INDAL
+354 VNDAL
-359 TQIKDLPAPTGVM
+359 TQIKDLPAPTGTM
-372 TYDAHGNMIHSLV
+372 TYGAHGNMIHSLV
-385 VTQIHDLVPSVVDT
+385 ITQIHDLKPSVVST
-399 VSVDVE
+399 VSMDPN

>member
-1 MKKFIAL
+1 MKKLTAL
-8 LLALVMILSITACA
+8 LLALVMVLSVTACA
-22 SNPDPS
+22 SNNT
-28 ESANTPSD
+28 SATTGAPKAADTTTAENKVDD
-36 SSNPSA
+36 SA
-42 ETPSDDQKFD
+42 FD

-79 LAIEEINAAGGV
+79 LAVEEINAAGGV

-132 NTLAVQSLYAD
+132 NTLAVQSLYAE

-151 GSGVKLETEMQNKY
+151 GTGVKLENEMDNKY
-165 FHRVRP
+165 FHRIRP

-178 IAVKYAVETL
+178 IAAKFAVENL
-188 GAKKVGIDYNNNDF
+188 GAKKVGVDYNNNDF

-207 DVIVQTLKEM
+207 DVVVATLQELG
-217 NVEYVEV
+217 VEYVEV

-232 MTAQLMQLQAAQ
+232 MTTQLMNLQAAG
-244 VDVVILWTDDAED
+244 VDAVILWTDDAED

-262 QSYEL
+262 QAYEL
-267 GLDVPFITSAGVVM
+267 GLDIPFITSAGVVM

-290 EYVEGWYSVTDFV
+290 EYVEGWYSATDFV

-309 IVQEFVTNF
+309 VVKIFVEAF

-323 FDPELYA
+323 IDPELYA
-330 SCYYGAVKCLAAA
+330 SAYYGAVKALAAA
-343 IELAGSTDREA
+343 IEIAGSTDHEA
-354 INDAL
+354 VNDAL
-359 TQIKDLPAPTGVM
+359 TQIKDLPAPTGTM
-372 TYDAHGNMIHSLV
+372 TYGAHGNMIHSLV
-385 VTQIHDLVPSVVDT
+385 ITQIHDLKPSVVST
-399 VSVDVE
+399 VSMDTN

>member
-1 MKKFIAL
+1 MKKLTAL
-8 LLALVMILSITACA
+8 LLALVMVLSVTACA
-22 SNPDPS
+22 SNNT
-28 ESANTPSD
+28 SATTGAPKAADTTAAENKVDD
-36 SSNPSA
+36 SA
-42 ETPSDDQKFD
+42 FD

-79 LAIEEINAAGGV
+79 LAVEEINAAGGV

-132 NTLAVQSLYAD
+132 NTLAVQSLYAE

-151 GSGVKLETEMQNKY
+151 GTGVKLENEMDNKY
-165 FHRVRP
+165 FHRIRP

-178 IAVKYAVETL
+178 IAAKFAVENL

-207 DVIVQTLKEM
+207 DVVVATLQELG
-217 NVEYVEV
+217 VEYVEV

-232 MTAQLMQLQAAQ
+232 MTTQLMNLQAAG
-244 VDVVILWTDDAED
+244 VDAVILWTDDAED

-262 QSYEL
+262 QAYEL
-267 GLDVPFITSAGVVM
+267 GLDIPFITSAGVVM

-290 EYVEGWYSVTDFV
+290 EYVEGWYSATDFV

-309 IVQEFVTNF
+309 VVKTFVEAF

-323 FDPELYA
+323 IDPELYA
-330 SCYYGAVKCLAAA
+330 SAYYGTVKALAAA
-343 IELAGSTDREA
+343 IEIAGSTDHEA
-354 INDAL
+354 VNDAL
-359 TQIKDLPAPTGVM
+359 TQIKDLPAPTGTM
-372 TYDAHGNMIHSLV
+372 TYGAHGNMIHSLV
-385 VTQIHDLVPSVVDT
+385 ITQIHDLKPSVVST
-399 VSVDVE
+399 VSMDPN

>member
-1 MKKFIAL
+1 MKKLTAL
-8 LLALVMILSITACA
+8 LLALVMVLSVTACA
-22 SNPDPS
+22 SNNT
-28 ESANTPSD
+28 SATTGAPKAADTTAAENKVDD
-36 SSNPSA
+36 SA
-42 ETPSDDQKFD
+42 FD

-79 LAIEEINAAGGV
+79 LAVEEINAAGGV

-132 NTLAVQSLYAD
+132 NTLAVQSLYAG

-151 GSGVKLETEMQNKY
+151 GTGVKLENEMDNKY
-165 FHRVRP
+165 FHRIRP

-178 IAVKYAVETL
+178 IAAKFAVENL
-188 GAKKVGIDYNNNDF
+188 GAKKVGVDYNNNDF

-207 DVIVQTLKEM
+207 DVVVATLQELG
-217 NVEYVEV
+217 VEYVEV

-232 MTAQLMQLQAAQ
+232 MTTQLMNLQAAG
-244 VDVVILWTDDAED
+244 VDAVILWTDDAED

-262 QSYEL
+262 QAYEL
-267 GLDVPFITSAGVVM
+267 GLDIPFITSAGVVM

-290 EYVEGWYSVTDFV
+290 EYVEGWYSATDFV

-309 IVQEFVTNF
+309 VVKTFVEAF

-323 FDPELYA
+323 IDPELYA
-330 SCYYGAVKCLAAA
+330 SAYYGTVKALAAA
-343 IELAGSTDREA
+343 IEIAGSTDHEA
-354 INDAL
+354 VNDAL
-359 TQIKDLPAPTGVM
+359 TQIKDLPAPTGTM
-372 TYDAHGNMIHSLV
+372 TYGAHGNMIHSLV
-385 VTQIHDLVPSVVDT
+385 ITQIHDLKPSVVST
-399 VSVDVE
+399 VSMDPN

>member
-1 MKKFIAL
+1 MKKLIAL
-8 LLALVMILSITACA
+8 LLALVMVLSLAACA
-22 SNPDPS
+22 SNTDS
-28 ESANTPSD
+28 EESTGKSSDNPTPSAD
-36 SSNPSA
+36 
-42 ETPSDDQKFD
+42 TPNEEGEFD
-52 GEIVFGLSTAVTGNF
+52 GEIVFGLSTAITGNF
-67 PLAGERTLQGVD
+67 PLAGERTLQGVE
-79 LAIEEINAAGGV
+79 LAVEEINAAGGV

-96 TYIYE
+96 TFIYE

-132 NTLAVQSLYAD
+132 NTLAVQSLYAE

-151 GSGVKLETEMQNKY
+151 ASGVKLESEMENKY

-178 IAVKYAVETL
+178 IAAKYAVENL

-207 DVIVQTLKEM
+207 DVIVQTLEAM
-217 NVEYVEV
+217 GVEYVEV

-232 MTAQLMQLQAAQ
+232 MTAQLMQLQAEE

-267 GLDVPFITSAGVVM
+267 GLEVPFITSAGVVM

-354 INDAL
+354 VNEAL
-359 TQIKDLPAPTGVM
+359 TQIEGLAAPTGVM
-372 TYDAHGNMIHSLV
+372 SYEANGNMIHSLV

-399 VSVDVE
+399 VSVDFE

>member
-1 MKKFIAL
+1 MKKLTAL
-8 LLALVMILSITACA
+8 LLALVMVLSVTACA
-22 SNPDPS
+22 SNNT
-28 ESANTPSD
+28 SATTGAPKAADTTAAENKVDD
-36 SSNPSA
+36 SA
-42 ETPSDDQKFD
+42 FD

-79 LAIEEINAAGGV
+79 LAVEEINAAGGV

-132 NTLAVQSLYAD
+132 NTLAVQSLYAE

-151 GSGVKLETEMQNKY
+151 GTGVKLENEMDNKY
-165 FHRVRP
+165 FHRIRP

-178 IAVKYAVETL
+178 IAAKFAVENL
-188 GAKKVGIDYNNNDF
+188 GAKKVGVDYNNNDF

-207 DVIVQTLKEM
+207 DVVVATLQELG
-217 NVEYVEV
+217 VEYVEV

-232 MTAQLMQLQAAQ
+232 MTTQLMNLQAAG
-244 VDVVILWTDDAED
+244 VDAVILWTDDAED

-262 QSYEL
+262 QAYEL
-267 GLDVPFITSAGVVM
+267 GLDIPFITSAGVVM

-290 EYVEGWYSVTDFV
+290 EYVEGWYSATDFV

-309 IVQEFVTNF
+309 VVKTFVEAF

-323 FDPELYA
+323 IDPELYA
-330 SCYYGAVKCLAAA
+330 SAYYGTVKALAAA
-343 IELAGSTDREA
+343 IEIAGSTNHEA
-354 INDAL
+354 VNDAL
-359 TQIKDLPAPTGVM
+359 TQIKDLPAPTGTM
-372 TYDAHGNMIHSLV
+372 TYGAHGNMIHSLV
-385 VTQIHDLVPSVVDT
+385 ITQIHDLKPSVVST
-399 VSVDVE
+399 VSMDPN

>member
-1 MKKFIAL
+1 MKKLTAL
-8 LLALVMILSITACA
+8 LLALVMVLSVTACA
-22 SNPDPS
+22 SNNT
-28 ESANTPSD
+28 SATTGAPKAADTTAAENKVDD
-36 SSNPSA
+36 SA
-42 ETPSDDQKFD
+42 FD

-79 LAIEEINAAGGV
+79 LAVEEINAAGGV

-132 NTLAVQSLYAD
+132 NTLAVQSLYAE

-151 GSGVKLETEMQNKY
+151 GTGVKLENEMDNKY
-165 FHRVRP
+165 FHRIRP

-178 IAVKYAVETL
+178 IAAKFAVENL
-188 GAKKVGIDYNNNDF
+188 GAKKVGVDYNNNDF

-207 DVIVQTLKEM
+207 DVVVATLQELG
-217 NVEYVEV
+217 VEYVEV

-232 MTAQLMQLQAAQ
+232 MTTQLMNLQAAG
-244 VDVVILWTDDAED
+244 VDAVILWTDDAED

-262 QSYEL
+262 QAYEL
-267 GLDVPFITSAGVVM
+267 GLDIPFITSAGVVM

-290 EYVEGWYSVTDFV
+290 EYVEGWYSATDFV

-309 IVQEFVTNF
+309 VVKTFVEAF

-323 FDPELYA
+323 IDPELYA
-330 SCYYGAVKCLAAA
+330 SAYYGTVKALAAA
-343 IELAGSTDREA
+343 IEIAGSTDHEA
-354 INDAL
+354 VNDAL
-359 TQIKDLPAPTGVM
+359 TQIKDLPAPTGTM
-372 TYDAHGNMIHSLV
+372 TYGAHGNMIHSLV
-385 VTQIHDLVPSVVDT
+385 ITQIHDLKPSVVST
-399 VSVDVE
+399 VSMDPN